1 MDLYMNWACFL
12 SAHGHGSVRP
22 ILQGPLGLIFLL
34 FSCPFT
40 LFGPSLFEKEGK
52 LGWRLKNYRLTVQCS
67 WVDDCNDGVDG
78 DKVNGMTVE
87 KQRSSSI
94 QTSDKFS
101 GSIYGIWH
109 VLFFDWFLS
118 RIEALL
124 RLPCTFPIKNT
135 PFFSHFSN
143 FCRNTL
149 SEHVHHICQR
159 SCPFNSCILR
169 SHSFTLWLGK

>member
-1 MDLYMNWACFL
+1 MGPSGPSYRARRASFL
-12 SAHGHGSVRP
+12 SSSVA
-22 ILQGPLGLIFLL
+22 
-34 FSCPFT
+34 PFT
-40 LFGPSLFEKEGK
+40 PFGLSLFEKEGQ

-67 WVDDCNDGVDG
+67 WVDDWNDVVDG

-94 QTSDKFS
+94 QTSDKFF

-124 RLPCTFPIKNT
+124 RLPCTFPIKTT

-143 FCRNTL
+143 FRRNTL

-169 SHSFTLWLGK
+169 SHPFTLWLGK

>member
-1 MDLYMNWACFL
+1 MGPSGPSYRARRASFL
-12 SAHGHGSVRP
+12 SSSVA
-22 ILQGPLGLIFLL
+22 
-34 FSCPFT
+34 PFT
-40 LFGPSLFEKEGK
+40 PFGLSLFKKEGQ

-67 WVDDCNDGVDG
+67 WVDDWNDVVDG

-124 RLPCTFPIKNT
+124 RLPCTFPLKNT

-143 FCRNTL
+143 FRRNTL